1 MKIVIFGATGGIG
14 LELVK
19 QALAAHHEVTAFA
32 RNPSELPTKPSVR
45 VVEGNALDADA
56 VRNAIAGQE
65 AVISALGARSLSDD
79 VLLPR
84 SMTHILAGMKQ
95 HGVRRLIVTGASGTM
110 PQAEERL
117 PPMKRMV
124 FRLVK
129 ATLLRRV
136 FASQTAM
143 QAMVR
148 ASDTEWTIVQPPRLV
163 NAPGK
168 GRTRVDG
175 EALPVN
181 GVVIPRADVAAF
193 MLAQLESAEWARR
206 DVYVAS

>member
-14 LELVK
+14 LELLK
-19 QALAAHHEVTAFA
+19 QALAARHEVTAFA
-32 RNPSELPTKPSVR
+32 RNPSKLPTEPNVR
-45 VVEGNALDADA
+45 VFAGDALDADA
-56 VRNAIAGQE
+56 VGKAIAGQE
-65 AVISALGARSLSDD
+65 AVISALGARSLTDN

-84 SMTHILAGMKQ
+84 SMTHILAGMKH

-117 PPMKRMV
+117 PPMKRMM

-129 ATLLRRV
+129 ATLLRRP

-148 ASDTEWTIVQPPRLV
+148 SSDTEWTIVQSPRLV
-163 NAPGK
+163 NTPGK
-168 GRTRVDG
+168 GRIRVDG

-181 GVVIPRADVAAF
+181 GAVIPRADVAAF
-193 MLAQLESAEWARR
+193 MLAQLESTEWVRR

>member
-14 LELVK
+14 LELLK
-19 QALAAHHEVTAFA
+19 QASAAGHEVTAFA
-32 RNPSELPTKPSVR
+32 RNPLKLPTEPSVR
-45 VVEGNALDADA
+45 VAEGNALNADA

-65 AVISALGARSLSDD
+65 AVISALGARSLTDAT
-79 VLLPR
+79 LLPE
-84 SMTHILAGMKQ
+84 SMRYILVGMKQ

-110 PQAEERL
+110 SQAEERL
-117 PPMKRMV
+117 PPVKRMV

-148 ASDTEWTIVQPPRLV
+148 SSDTEWTIVQPQRLV

-168 GRTRVDG
+168 GRARVDG

-181 GVVIPRADVAAF
+181 GVVIPRADVARF